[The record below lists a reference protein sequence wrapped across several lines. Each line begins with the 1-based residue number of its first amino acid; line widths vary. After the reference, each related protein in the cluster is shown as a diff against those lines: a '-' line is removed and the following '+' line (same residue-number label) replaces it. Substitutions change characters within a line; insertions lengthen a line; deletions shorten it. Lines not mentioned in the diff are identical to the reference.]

1 MATAMFRSSIRSAL
15 RGRAPRVTPA
25 PKRTFSSHASV
36 EEEAREASKWEKI
49 TYVAIISSTILA
61 VVNLSK
67 GHPHSEEPPAYPYLH
82 IRNKEFPWGNY
93 MTRHFLIFS
102 LNNFMFM
109 DSCLE
114 VQMGF
119 LSPSTIETARFLCE
133 GILNN
138 SYPSASIIVTNVV
151 LKAVEFFMRC
161 LPLDLFSISIAFT
174 LAYLHLQ
181 YTLASYKVFFK
192 EIRIER

>member
-1 MATAMFRSSIRSAL
+1 ML
-15 RGRAPRVTPA
+15 
-25 PKRTFSSHASV
+25 
-36 EEEAREASKWEKI
+36 
-49 TYVAIISSTILA
+49 AIFCACILICLL
-61 VVNLSK
+61 VWQCCN
-67 GHPHSEEPPAYPYLH
+67 
-82 IRNKEFPWGNY
+82 
-93 MTRHFLIFS
+93 TIFS
-102 LNNFMFM
+102 GLWWMQ
-109 DSCLE
+109 

-138 SYPSASIIVTNVV
+138 SYPSASIIVTFVV
-151 LKAVEFFMRC
+151 LKAVEFFMKC

-192 EIRIER
+192 EIRIERWLSHILVILFIIVTLKCPILNVLMHLFIYLRYYWHMGLKFFIFSLGSD